1 MQKIRKARL
10 AIRKALT
17 NSIERKGFSLVE
29 LLSGCPVN
37 LKMGAREMN
46 EFLDNQMSRYF
57 PLGVYKDAAESR
69 DPISRPEGIY
79 EPTAVRE
86 LLYPVRVADG
96 VSESFR
102 NPSRI
107 FQSERRIK
115 LCGSGGQGVLSLGYM
130 LATMGKLRNFNVS
143 WLPSYGPEMRGG
155 TANCSVVLS
164 RNPIGSPVVDKEC
177 NLLIALN
184 QPALEKYLPTL
195 KRNGI
200 LLYDES
206 NGSCPEEVQERVIYT
221 LPASDLAKQL
231 GDLKYANSV
240 LLGAVAVMMCDLF
253 LDDEDKAD
261 FDRVFEEAIMDCF
274 HEKEH
279 VVKNNI
285 KAFYIGKANARRIR
299 N

>member
-1 MQKIRKARL
+1 
-10 AIRKALT
+10 
-17 NSIERKGFSLVE
+17 
-29 LLSGCPVN
+29 
-37 LKMGAREMN
+37 
-46 EFLDNQMSRYF
+46 
-57 PLGVYKDAAESR
+57 
-69 DPISRPEGIY
+69 
-79 EPTAVRE
+79 
-86 LLYPVRVADG
+86 
-96 VSESFR
+96 
-102 NPSRI
+102 
-107 FQSERRIK
+107 
-115 LCGSGGQGVLSLGYM
+115 
-130 LATMGKLRNFNVS
+130 
-143 WLPSYGPEMRGG
+143 MRGG

-164 RNPIGSPVVDKEC
+164 RNPIGSPLVSKEC

-184 QPALEKYLPTL
+184 GPSLERYLPTL

-206 NGSCPEEVQERVIYT
+206 NGSCPDEVLDRVIYT

-253 LDDEDKAD
+253 LDEEDKAD

>member
-1 MQKIRKARL
+1 
-10 AIRKALT
+10 
-17 NSIERKGFSLVE
+17 
-29 LLSGCPVN
+29 
-37 LKMGAREMN
+37 
-46 EFLDNQMSRYF
+46 
-57 PLGVYKDAAESR
+57 
-69 DPISRPEGIY
+69 
-79 EPTAVRE
+79 
-86 LLYPVRVADG
+86 
-96 VSESFR
+96 
-102 NPSRI
+102 
-107 FQSERRIK
+107 
-115 LCGSGGQGVLSLGYM
+115 
-130 LATMGKLRNFNVS
+130 
-143 WLPSYGPEMRGG
+143 MRGG

>member
-1 MQKIRKARL
+1 M
-10 AIRKALT
+10 
-17 NSIERKGFSLVE
+17 
-29 LLSGCPVN
+29 
-37 LKMGAREMN
+37 
-46 EFLDNQMSRYF
+46 
-57 PLGVYKDAAESR
+57 
-69 DPISRPEGIY
+69 
-79 EPTAVRE
+79 
-86 LLYPVRVADG
+86 
-96 VSESFR
+96 
-102 NPSRI
+102 
-107 FQSERRIK
+107 
-115 LCGSGGQGVLSLGYM
+115 LSLGYM

-155 TANCSVVLS
+155 TANCSVVLN

-206 NGSCPEEVQERVIYT
+206 NGSCPEEVLERVIYT

-253 LDDEDKAD
+253 LDEEDKAD